1 MAEFRR
7 DIVTA
12 LVDDEVN
19 DPVLK
24 EEILSRI
31 DSDESLAIDYKAQL
45 LIKNLVKEKV
55 AWKKTPSKVKSKVL
69 KKIGSKTKV
78 EYSDKS
84 LISSFFDKPAFSFA
98 TAFVVI
104 LAIVLI
110 VLNRPAIVEKKDFA
124 LEQSGNDNMYILAK
138 SNFKKLLSGQFS
150 LQLKSESPNEIKKF
164 FSEQGVKY
172 LTIVPEIENWKL
184 LGAAIAEIKGEKFAH
199 HAYLGNN
206 GKLAYL
212 LQVNEVYLRNNEV
225 ISLSDDLI
233 KYLAEGNC
241 YSDISEKSVSISK
254 KIGDNIFVIVSDG
267 NQSDLENTFCDL

>member
-19 DPVLK
+19 DPVFK
-24 EEILSRI
+24 EEIFSRI

-45 LIKNLVKEKV
+45 LIKNIVKEKV
-55 AWKKTPSKVKSKVL
+55 AWKKTPAKVKSKVL

-124 LEQSGNDNMYILAK
+124 LEQSGNDNMYILAN

-150 LQLKSESPNEIKKF
+150 LQFKSESPNEIKKF

-184 LGAAIAEIKGEKFAH
+184 LGAAIVEIKGEKFAH
-199 HAYLGNN
+199 LAYLGNN

-212 LQVNEVYLRNNEV
+212 LQVNEVYLRNNEA

-241 YSDISEKSVSISK
+241 YSDNSDNSVSISK
-254 KIGDNIFVIVSDG
+254 KIGNNIFVIVSDG